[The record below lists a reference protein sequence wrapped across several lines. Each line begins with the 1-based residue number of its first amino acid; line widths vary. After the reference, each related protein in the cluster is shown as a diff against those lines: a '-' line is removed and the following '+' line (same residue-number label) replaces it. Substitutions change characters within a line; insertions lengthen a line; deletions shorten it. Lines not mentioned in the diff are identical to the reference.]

1 MTLQLSPLQQHCLA
15 GIGITT
21 WQQKNTTPHSKIN
34 EPVADYALVKDN
46 IPVFNRQSDVKQHLV
61 TQIEM
66 ALKYASDHG
75 DMTFTWCV
83 DESSTSSSLVDNQ
96 LTLPNLPLL
105 FADSSLKKELWI
117 LLSGKNS

>member
-21 WQQKNTTPHSKIN
+21 WQQQNITPHSEIN

-46 IPVFNRQSDVKQHLV
+46 ITVFNRQSDVKQCLV
-61 TQIEM
+61 AQIET
-66 ALKYASDHG
+66 ALEYASNHG

-83 DESSTSSSLVDNQ
+83 DEDSTSSSLIDNQ

-105 FADSSLKKELWI
+105 LADSSLKKELWT
-117 LLSGKNS
+117 LLSGNNS